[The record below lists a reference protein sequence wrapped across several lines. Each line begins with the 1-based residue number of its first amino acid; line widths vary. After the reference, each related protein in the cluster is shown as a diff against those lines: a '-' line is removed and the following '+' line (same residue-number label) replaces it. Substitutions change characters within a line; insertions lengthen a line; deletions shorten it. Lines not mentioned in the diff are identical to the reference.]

1 MGLLPTSSAAID
13 HHGTFNGGWH
23 VYVGQIDNAKQVDLP
38 SSSLPKVAAL
48 GNTYSMPPIV
58 WPDVQQFAH
67 PSEMKAFEAIRDS
80 LGEEDAILT
89 NLKLTDPQYGDIEID
104 LVVLI
109 KDRGCMV
116 VEIKGGH
123 ISFDGTNWVQ
133 SDRQGSRAIY
143 PHAQAIKNM
152 YSLRN
157 FLRNR
162 WSQGNLRT
170 DWVACFPESVVP
182 DVHSPDLPKS
192 MIIDKDE
199 LVHGVSKMRTI
210 LSEQS
215 RQALPRIPNWVEL
228 AVKAFKP
235 LSILEASVEAVL
247 ENNYEYVR
255 DLTHQREWILD
266 LIAENPRIFVR
277 GPAGSGKTWLA
288 CEQAKRWSRQG
299 MRVGLVTFNRGLVTY
314 LKNKANELPESERPA
329 WVGTFHE
336 FAMYLG
342 TSAGS
347 PADYAEPVD
356 RFEPQLIAAVE
367 KMHESEKFDAWVVDE
382 AQDFLTPWWR
392 VLELSLKKPGI
403 GQMALF
409 GDDKQMVYL
418 NRGKPKGFF
427 AYLRLTE
434 NIRNSKQ
441 IAAAVAPLH
450 GQEVLSRGPHSFEV
464 EFIESSEGE
473 AISTADDV
481 VAHLTDVEGWR
492 TGEIALLTTKHQHP
506 VHKEL
511 IVDRERYWQ
520 SLWEKEDVFYG
531 TVGGFKGLE
540 RPVVVL
546 AVDGFHDNENIEDF
560 LYVGMTR
567 ARDKLTVVAPPQI
580 IQMLRG

>member
-1 MGLLPTSSAAID
+1 
-13 HHGTFNGGWH
+13 
-23 VYVGQIDNAKQVDLP
+23 
-38 SSSLPKVAAL
+38 
-48 GNTYSMPPIV
+48 MPPIV
-58 WPDVQQFAH
+58 WPEVQQFAH
-67 PSEMKAFEAIRDS
+67 PSEQKAFEAIRDS
-80 LGEEDAILT
+80 LGDDDAILT

-109 KDRGCMV
+109 KDRGCIV
-116 VEIKGGH
+116 VETKGGH
-123 ISFDGTNWVQ
+123 ISFDGTNWIQ
-133 SDRQGSRAIY
+133 SDRQGSRPIY
-143 PHAQAIKNM
+143 PHAQAVRNV
-152 YSLRN
+152 YALRN
-157 FLRNR
+157 YLRNK

-170 DWVACFPESVVP
+170 GWVACFPESVVP
-182 DVHSPDLPKS
+182 DVHSPELPKS
-192 MIIDKDE
+192 KLIDKDE
-199 LVHGVSKMRTI
+199 MVHGVSKMRST
-210 LSEQS
+210 LSEQ
-215 RQALPRIPNWVEL
+215 RLQALPKIPNWVEV

-235 LSILEASVEAVL
+235 LSIIEVNVEAVL
-247 ENNYEYVR
+247 ENNYEYIR

-266 LIAENPRIFVR
+266 LIADNPRIFVR
-277 GPAGSGKTWLA
+277 GPAGSGKTWIA
-288 CEQAKRWSRQG
+288 CEQARRWTRQG

-342 TSAGS
+342 TTAGS
-347 PADYAEPVD
+347 PANYTDPVD
-356 RFEPQLIAAVE
+356 SFEPQLITAVE
-367 KMHESEKFDAWVVDE
+367 QMDEDKKFDAWVVDE
-382 AQDFLTPWWR
+382 AQDFLASWWK
-392 VLELSLKKPGI
+392 VLELSLKQPGV
-403 GQMALF
+403 GHMALF

-441 IAAAVAPLH
+441 IAEAVAPLH
-450 GQEVLSRGPHSFEV
+450 EQEVKSRGPLSFEV
-464 EFIESSEGE
+464 EFVESSKEE
-473 AISTADDV
+473 AISAADDV
-481 VAHLTDVEGWR
+481 VERLTDVEGWR

-520 SLWEKEDVFYG
+520 SLWDKEDVFYG

-546 AVDGFHDNENIEDF
+546 AVDGFHDDENIEDF

-567 ARDKLTVVAPPQI
+567 ARDKLIVVAPKEI
-580 IQMLRG
+580 IALVTKSNQ

>member
-1 MGLLPTSSAAID
+1 
-13 HHGTFNGGWH
+13 
-23 VYVGQIDNAKQVDLP
+23 
-38 SSSLPKVAAL
+38 
-48 GNTYSMPPIV
+48 MPPIV
-58 WPDVQQFAH
+58 WPEVPQFAH
-67 PSEMKAFEAIRDS
+67 PSEEKAFEAIRDS

-104 LVVLI
+104 LVVLV

-123 ISFDGTNWVQ
+123 ISFDGTNWIQ
-133 SDRQGSRAIY
+133 SDRQGSRQIY

-152 YSLRN
+152 YALRN
-157 FLRNR
+157 FLRSR

-182 DVHSPDLPKS
+182 DVQSPELPKS

-199 LVHGVSKMRTI
+199 LIHSVSKMRSI

-215 RQALPRIPNWVEL
+215 RHALPPIANWVEV

-235 LSILEASVEAVL
+235 LSMFETNVEAVL
-247 ENNYEYVR
+247 ENNHEYIR
-255 DLTHQREWILD
+255 GLTHQSEWILD
-266 LIAENPRIFVR
+266 LMADNPRVFVR

-288 CEQAKRWSRQG
+288 CEQARRWTRQG

-314 LKNKANELPESERPA
+314 LKNKANELPDSERPV
-329 WVGTFHE
+329 WVGTFHQ
-336 FAMYLG
+336 FAIYLG
-342 TSAGS
+342 TTAGS
-347 PADYAEPVD
+347 PASYTDPED
-356 RFEPQLIAAVE
+356 SFEPQLITAVKQMDE
-367 KMHESEKFDAWVVDE
+367 GRKFDAWVVDE
-382 AQDFLTPWWR
+382 AQDFLSSWWK
-392 VLELSLKKPGI
+392 VLELSLKRPEI

-418 NRGKPKGFF
+418 NRGRPKGFF
-427 AYLRLTE
+427 AYLRLDE

-441 IAAAVAPLH
+441 IADAVKPLH
-450 GQEVLSRGPHSFEV
+450 GQEVKSRGPLSFEV
-464 EFIESSEGE
+464 EFVEALEQE
-473 AISTADDV
+473 AISAADDV
-481 VAHLTDVEGWR
+481 VERLTDIEGLR

-511 IVDRERYWQ
+511 IVDREKYWQ
-520 SLWEKEDVFYG
+520 GLWDREDVFYG

-546 AVDGFHDNENIEDF
+546 AVDGFHDDENIEDF

-567 ARDKLTVVAPPQI
+567 ARDKLIVVASKEI
-580 IQMLRG
+580 IALITKDNR

>member
-1 MGLLPTSSAAID
+1 
-13 HHGTFNGGWH
+13 
-23 VYVGQIDNAKQVDLP
+23 
-38 SSSLPKVAAL
+38 
-48 GNTYSMPPIV
+48 MPPIV
-58 WPDVQQFAH
+58 WPEVPQFAH
-67 PSEMKAFEAIRDS
+67 PSEEKAFEAIRDS

-104 LVVLI
+104 LVVLV

-123 ISFDGTNWVQ
+123 ISFDGTNWIQ
-133 SDRQGSRAIY
+133 SDRQGSRQIY

-152 YSLRN
+152 YALRN
-157 FLRNR
+157 FLRSR

-182 DVHSPDLPKS
+182 DVQSPELPKS

-199 LVHGVSKMRTI
+199 LIHSVSKMRSI

-215 RQALPRIPNWVEL
+215 RHALPPIANWVEV

-235 LSILEASVEAVL
+235 LSMFETNVEAVL
-247 ENNYEYVR
+247 ENNHEYIR
-255 DLTHQREWILD
+255 GLTHQSEWILD
-266 LIAENPRIFVR
+266 LMADNPRVFVR

-288 CEQAKRWSRQG
+288 CEQARRWTRQG

-314 LKNKANELPESERPA
+314 LKNKANELPDSERPV
-329 WVGTFHE
+329 WVGTFHQ
-336 FAMYLG
+336 FAIYLG
-342 TSAGS
+342 TTAGS
-347 PADYAEPVD
+347 PASYTDPED
-356 RFEPQLIAAVE
+356 SFEPQLITAVKQMDE
-367 KMHESEKFDAWVVDE
+367 GRKFDAWVVDE
-382 AQDFLTPWWR
+382 AQDFLSSWWK
-392 VLELSLKKPGI
+392 VLELSLKRPEI

-418 NRGKPKGFF
+418 NRGRPKGFF
-427 AYLRLTE
+427 AYLRLDE

-441 IAAAVAPLH
+441 IADAVKPLH
-450 GQEVLSRGPHSFEV
+450 GQEVKSRGPLSFEV
-464 EFIESSEGE
+464 EFVEALEQE
-473 AISTADDV
+473 AISAADDV
-481 VAHLTDVEGWR
+481 VERLTDIEGWR

-511 IVDRERYWQ
+511 IVDREKYWQ
-520 SLWEKEDVFYG
+520 GLWDREDVFYG

-546 AVDGFHDNENIEDF
+546 AVDGFHDDENIEDF

-567 ARDKLTVVAPPQI
+567 ARDKLIVVASKEI
-580 IQMLRG
+580 IALITKDNR